1 MHVFYTLSVLLFIN
15 DRNLE
20 ENISAVREER
30 DKETVEKYKLA
41 EELK

>member
-30 DKETVEKYKLA
+30 DKETVEKCKLA